1 MTAQITL
8 PRDAE
13 GREIS
18 LDTKTLYD
26 VNGKALDVLRWV
38 FLPYADEGIRWRFEC
53 REFSKGCLPENFYLT
68 PPDSWE
74 QLLKDLDRAADTT
87 GIIRCACSYLT
98 GDVDTECGD
107 CKSYKEG
114 RWCTQTMTADVA
126 RRIGAL
132 RKENG
137 NGD

>member
-26 VNGKALDVLRWV
+26 GNGKALDVLRWV

-53 REFSKGCLPENFYLT
+53 REFSQGRLPENVYLT

-74 QLLKDLDRAADTT
+74 RLEEA
-87 GIIRCACSYLT
+87 I
-98 GDVDTECGD
+98 
-107 CKSYKEG
+107 
-114 RWCTQTMTADVA
+114 
-126 RRIGAL
+126 
-132 RKENG
+132 
-137 NGD
+137 